1 MRLQGIKLHGWRRFG
16 ELELDFDE
24 HVTVITGANNS
35 GKSSILE
42 ALNAVLSPPQIPVIE
57 MAEPTA
63 PQRFPRP
70 KDTSPGEAMTVGEVR
85 YSSGAT
91 VELCTP
97 ISSPHVVPSP
107 RPTSATP
114 GMLIDAHGE
123 WPPEDGHPINSE
135 QWAGYTA
142 LLQRVLPAA
151 MLAEVLPVL
160 EGEGHDRLKLPR
172 HLGGVRAILGTLW
185 RLHELT
191 SVGGHDNA
199 VVLIDEPELHLHPAV
214 QREIIPRLF
223 AAAPDAQ
230 LVVAT
235 HSPFIVSA
243 YPTAR
248 TYVLTESDDR
258 CITAQRADDQV
269 THGTANDVLRAGLN
283 VPSTLPVWV
292 ERKMADLARDLLG
305 DDLATKQP
313 IDDLY
318 RQLQEIGLQEY
329 APEILTRVLAA
340 RRDAHD

>member
-1 MRLQGIKLHGWRRFG
+1 MRLQRIELHGWRRFG

-24 HVTVITGANNS
+24 RVTVITGANNS

-42 ALNAVLSPPQIPVIE
+42 ALNAVLSPPQMPVAWL
-57 MAEPTA
+57 AEPKA
-63 PQRFPRP
+63 RQRFPRP
-70 KDTSPGEAMTVGEVR
+70 TETAPGEAMTVGTVR
-85 YSSGAT
+85 YTSGAT

-97 ISSPHVVPSP
+97 VSSPHDVPSS
-107 RPTSATP
+107 RPTTTTP
-114 GMLIDAHGE
+114 GMLIDAYGE
-123 WPPEDGHPINSE
+123 WPPDDGHPITSE

-142 LLQRVLPAA
+142 LLRRVLPAA

-160 EGEGHDRLKLPR
+160 DGERADRLELPR
-172 HLGGVRAILGTLW
+172 QLGGVRAMLGTLW
-185 RLHELT
+185 HLYELT
-191 SVGGHDNA
+191 SGDKHDNA

-243 YPTAR
+243 DPTAR

-258 CITAQRADDQV
+258 HITAQRADDQV
-269 THGTANDVLRAGLN
+269 THGTANDVLRAGLG

-292 ERKMADLARDLLG
+292 ERKLADLAKDLLG
-305 DDLATKQP
+305 DDLITKQP

-329 APEILTRVLAA
+329 APEILARVLAA